1 MLNML
6 LVIIFE
12 NYSKALSN
20 VGPNA
25 KTLSF
30 QLYEA
35 LRRVIQAKQGKR
47 VPLPH
52 IVECLRK
59 DWLTHHPEFE
69 GLVMRHQI
77 EKLKADSRYVKW
89 ESLIRLVSGMP
100 RDQAERLGKKAW
112 GVFYGEKAWEI
123 EDKEEE
129 AAKAESEENKR
140 NTLLKPMV
148 ERRDSTLLSDEL
160 TFDKGLT
167 TISSN
172 AGSADDEGKD
182 GAESDDRIAHQNYS
196 QHVSDG
202 VQRARLD
209 AMEEQLAKLTQAVM
223 LVNQT
228 LQTLPRPEGAGPG
241 GVSLFV

>member
-1 MLNML
+1 
-6 LVIIFE
+6 
-12 NYSKALSN
+12 
-20 VGPNA
+20 
-25 KTLSF
+25 
-30 QLYEA
+30 
-35 LRRVIQAKQGKR
+35 
-47 VPLPH
+47 
-52 IVECLRK
+52 
-59 DWLTHHPEFE
+59 
-69 GLVMRHQI
+69 
-77 EKLKADSRYVKW
+77 
-89 ESLIRLVSGMP
+89 
-100 RDQAERLGKKAW
+100 
-112 GVFYGEKAWEI
+112 
-123 EDKEEE
+123 
-129 AAKAESEENKR
+129 
-140 NTLLKPMV
+140 MV